1 MNSTLSVIVKTNSQ
15 DNSTEE
21 HVAQSNNTKKFSA
34 EVDINQF
41 KFGPETNRTIL
52 IYIYNFTTPLTI
64 KVMHPWSFLTNHYC
78 TTEPLVMNIKFY
90 FSGDRHATCSYELTD
105 LFLGLFR
112 LLFVSFTYCRHCL
125 EGLYSVIS
133 GFTPGF
139 TSGYN

>member
-1 MNSTLSVIVKTNSQ
+1 MKTSLQ

-64 KVMHPWSFLTNHYC
+64 KVMHSGSFLTDDNFAAS
-78 TTEPLVMNIKFY
+78 PLVIKFY
-90 FSGDRHATCSYELTD
+90 FSGDRHATCSYELID

-125 EGLYSVIS
+125 EGKNVVTS
-133 GFTPGF
+133 GF
-139 TSGYN
+139 TSGYI

>member
-1 MNSTLSVIVKTNSQ
+1 MNSTLSVIVKTSLQ

-64 KVMHPWSFLTNHYC
+64 KVMHSGSFLTDDNFAAS
-78 TTEPLVMNIKFY
+78 PLVMILNFIFQVTVTQ
-90 FSGDRHATCSYELTD
+90 HAPMSLLTF
-105 LFLGLFR
+105 FLVFFACFLS
-112 LLFVSFTYCRHCL
+112 LLL
-125 EGLYSVIS
+125 IAVIVWKVR
-133 GFTPGF
+133 
-139 TSGYN
+139 TSSLPVLLPVIYKMIF